1 MLNVNPT
8 TRMPQVGRKVRK
20 PQHRFQI
27 EHRPFQVQPFAI
39 APVLP
44 GETMK
49 NALLQSRVVTD
60 PIRNKL
66 VGWHIEYYLFYVKHR
81 DLVDISATLQD
92 MMLDLTVD
100 VSTTYAEPANVKYN
114 HPGGT
119 INWVRRCT
127 ERVVEC
133 YFRDDGETALQ
144 YAIDGLPAAAINV
157 ENWAQSSGLSA
168 VYDTEPPPELTIGTD
183 GKINAS
189 EVNTM
194 MQNWEFLRGNNM
206 TDMTY
211 EDYLRS
217 FGISAPKVELHRP
230 ELLRYVREWSYP
242 SNTINPTDGSAAS
255 AVSWAVSERADKD
268 RLFRE
273 PGFVIGLTVA
283 RPKVYLKNLDGNGVG
298 MMADA
303 LTWLPALMKEDPW
316 TSLKKFAETK
326 GPLAAIVTDA
336 GGYWVDV
343 KDLLLHGDDFV
354 NVARSTAGLSMVS
367 LPSANLANKYYPA
380 LSDVEALFVGATAD
394 KQKVR
399 QDGILTLDILGNQ
412 FDTTQRVL
420 GHSV

>member
-49 NALLQSRVVTD
+49 NALLQARVVTD
-60 PIRNKL
+60 PIKNKL

-100 VSTTYAEPANVKYN
+100 VSTTYAEAANVKYN

-133 YFRDDGETALQ
+133 YFRDEGETALQ

-168 VYDTEPPPELTIGTD
+168 VYDTEPAPELTVGTD

-303 LTWLPALMKEDPW
+303 LTWLPALMKDDPW
-316 TSLKKFAETK
+316 TSLKKFTEAK
-326 GPLAAIVTDA
+326 GPLATIVTDA
-336 GGYWVDV
+336 GGYWIDV
-343 KDLLLHGDDFV
+343 KDLLLYGDDFI
-354 NVARSTAGLSMVS
+354 NVARSTAGLSTVA
-367 LPSANLANKYYPA
+367 LPSANLVNKYYPA
-380 LSDVEALFVGATAD
+380 LADVEGLFVGATAD

>member
-1 MLNVNPT
+1 MATALA
-8 TRMPQVGRKVRK
+8 RMPQVGRKLRK

-27 EHRPFQVQPFAI
+27 EHRPFQIQPFMI

-60 PIRNKL
+60 PIKNKL
-66 VGWHIEYYLFYVKHR
+66 VGWHIEFYLFYVKHR
-81 DLVDISATLQD
+81 DLVDISETLQN

-100 VSTTYAEPANVKYN
+100 VSTTYAEAANVKYN

-119 INWVRRCT
+119 INWLRRAT
-127 ERVVEC
+127 ERIVET
-133 YFRDDGETALQ
+133 YFRDEGETALQ
-144 YAIDGLPAAAINV
+144 YAIDGLPAAAVNV
-157 ENWAQSSGLSA
+157 ENWAQSAGLSA
-168 VYDTEPPPELTIGTD
+168 VYDTEPPPEVVVGTD
-183 GKINAS
+183 GKFNAS
-189 EVNTM
+189 EINTM

-273 PGFVIGLTVA
+273 PGFVVGLTVA

-303 LTWLPALMKEDPW
+303 LTWLPALMKDDPW
-316 TSLKKFAETK
+316 TSLKKFPETK
-326 GPLAAIVTDA
+326 GPLSTIVADA

-343 KDLLLHGDDFV
+343 KDLLMYGDDFI
-354 NVARSTAGLSMVS
+354 NVARTTAGLSMVS
-367 LPSANLANKYYPA
+367 LPTANLVNKYYPPLA
-380 LSDVEALFVGATAD
+380 DVEALFVGATAD

-399 QDGILTLDILGNQ
+399 QDGVCTLDILGNQ

-420 GHSV
+420 ANSV